1 MENRVPRVW
10 AAKLADVAGIRDSL
24 AHSGYLANV
33 LVLNLPRP
41 SELVGP
47 YRSVFESRPDPNVCF
62 DVAEQSKTAPRWIPG
77 FAELLGLVETGIE
90 VADIL
95 KIDQSAVI
103 VIASRRNGEACKIAV
118 AIVSA
123 VVTALA
129 KSKQDV
135 KRLLSGSTV
144 RKTGNQEVD
153 ALVKQLVSLKGATPN
168 VITAHASSYYDQV
181 LFRYM

>member
-10 AAKLADVAGIRDSL
+10 AAKLGDVAGIRDSL
-24 AHSGYLANV
+24 AHSGYNANV
-33 LVLNLPRP
+33 LLLNLPRAG
-41 SELVGP
+41 ELVGP

-62 DVAEQSKTAPRWIPG
+62 DVTEQTKTTPQWAPG

-90 VADIL
+90 AADTL
-95 KIDQSAVI
+95 HHDHSAVV

-135 KRLLSGSTV
+135 KRLLGGSTI
-144 RKTGNQEVD
+144 RKTGNREVD
-153 ALVKQLVSLKGATPN
+153 ELVKQLGSLKGAIPT
-168 VITAHASSYYDQV
+168 VIAAHTTSYYDKV
-181 LFRYM
+181 LCRYV